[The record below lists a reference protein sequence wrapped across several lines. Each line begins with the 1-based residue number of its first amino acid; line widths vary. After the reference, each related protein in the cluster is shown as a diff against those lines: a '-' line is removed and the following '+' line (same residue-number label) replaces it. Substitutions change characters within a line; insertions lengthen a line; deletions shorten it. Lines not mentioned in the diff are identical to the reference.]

1 MMAAARS
8 PGFAQSLPALRGR
21 VQADAPLAPFTWF
34 RAGGAA
40 EVLVRPADADDL
52 AAFLRDLPN
61 EVPVQVI
68 GACSNLIVRDGGL
81 PGVTI
86 RLARGFSAITPE
98 PGNPRSGAPEFDGRE
113 SGAPEFGAP
122 ESGGRE
128 SARPESGGSEPA
140 GPEPGSARPCGIVA
154 GAAALDVTVAEHA
167 AAAGLTGLE
176 FLSGIPGSI
185 GGAVAMN
192 AGAYGGEIAQV
203 LDWAEIVTRS
213 GEQRRLLGPHLAFA
227 YRHAALPAGAIVTR
241 VRLRAT
247 PGAPPL
253 IAARMADIKA
263 NREAS
268 QPIRARTGGSTF
280 RNPDGM
286 KAWELIEA
294 AGCRGLIR
302 GGAMVSEKHCNFL
315 INTATATAADIEG
328 LGEEVRRRV
337 LAATGVTLE
346 WEIRRIGVPAGKT
359 AIVAGHP
366 RDGWPAPAPEDLA

>member
-1 MMAAARS
+1 MMAALLLAS
-8 PGFAQSLPALRGR
+8 WPSLRGR
-21 VQADAPLAPFTWF
+21 MQTDAPLAPFTWF

-40 EVLVRPADADDL
+40 EMLVRPADAEDL
-52 AAFLRDLPN
+52 SGFLRDLPH
-61 EVPVQVI
+61 EVPVFVI

-86 RLARGFSAITPE
+86 RLARGFSAVVPK
-98 PGNPRSGAPEFDGRE
+98 ADGV
-113 SGAPEFGAP
+113 
-122 ESGGRE
+122 
-128 SARPESGGSEPA
+128 
-140 GPEPGSARPCGIVA
+140 VA

-192 AGAYGGEIAQV
+192 AGAYGGEMAQV
-203 LDWAEIVTRS
+203 LDWAEVVTRT
-213 GEQRRLLGPHLAFA
+213 GEQRRLLGHELAFA
-227 YRHAALPAGAIVTR
+227 YRHAALPAGAVVTR

-247 PGAPPL
+247 PGAAGL
-253 IAARMADIKA
+253 IAGRMAEIKA

-268 QPIRARTGGSTF
+268 QPVRARTGGSTF

-286 KAWELIEA
+286 KAWELIDA
-294 AGCRGLIR
+294 AGCRGLVR

-315 INTATATAADIEG
+315 INTGSATAADIEG

-346 WEIRRIGVPAGKT
+346 WEIRRIGVPAGRPEV
-359 AIVAGHP
+359 VA
-366 RDGWPAPAPEDLA
+366 